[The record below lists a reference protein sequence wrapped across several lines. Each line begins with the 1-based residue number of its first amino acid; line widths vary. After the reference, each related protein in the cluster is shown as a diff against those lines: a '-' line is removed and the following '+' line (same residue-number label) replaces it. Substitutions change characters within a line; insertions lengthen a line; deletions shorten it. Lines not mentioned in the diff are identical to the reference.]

1 MTDDDKICHGF
12 TNQPGIIL
20 GFPQILL
27 AEAGAGE
34 PCRRDVEEIRKAARG
49 CVMI

>member
-1 MTDDDKICHGF
+1 MTTRSVTASRIKRASSSD
-12 TNQPGIIL
+12 
-20 GFPQILL
+20 FPQILL